1 MKLFVTDRLNL
12 MNILPRKGTLDTMA
26 IVRRLSEK
34 LGIFNGER
42 EELDLVVGRVC
53 ANCGSPVEKRDEGF
67 FCPVCHKIVET
78 KGKEGRV
85 TWNLLKDQG
94 KEINFAPEER
104 NVIIQAMMDLDKAG
118 EITPQL
124 SQFWE
129 DFTKAY
135 PGKEDNNG
143 EKD

>member
-1 MKLFVTDRLNL
+1 MKLSVADRLNL

-26 IVRRLSEK
+26 IVRRLSER
-34 LGIFNGER
+34 LGIFGKER
-42 EELDLVVGRVC
+42 QDLDLIVGRVC
-53 ANCGSPVEKRDEGF
+53 AHCGSPVEKRDDGY

-78 KGKEGRV
+78 KGQDDRV
-85 TWNLLKDQG
+85 TWNLLADKG
-94 KEINFAPEER
+94 KEIDFAPEER
-104 NVIIQAMMDLDKAG
+104 SVIIQAIMNLDKAG

-135 PGKEDNNG
+135 PGKEEDNG
-143 EKD
+143 KED